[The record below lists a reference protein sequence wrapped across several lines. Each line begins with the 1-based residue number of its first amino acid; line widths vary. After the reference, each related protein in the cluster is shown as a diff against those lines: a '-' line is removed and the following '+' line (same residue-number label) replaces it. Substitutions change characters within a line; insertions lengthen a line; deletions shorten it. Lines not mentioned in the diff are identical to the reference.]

1 MKVSRLKY
9 NVITILIFIIFAGIL
24 IFTNVTNTSIPVVT
38 VPGSYAENFAN
49 DKGLKVGSLP
59 DSVTN
64 YFDQRYEI
72 FDYNNNASGV
82 TIENYLGKSS
92 ELVIPVKI
100 DGKLVTEIGENFFNS
115 LNGVTKVYVPISVTK
130 LPENE
135 NKNIVIECDADAL
148 FANDED
154 TEWNIQTQ
162 YDSDYINLF
171 LGDCPF
177 MYNESPSGM
186 AITGYLGADRY
197 LVIPSYINGI
207 PVTTVSMDLEG
218 DFDLVV
224 IPATVTSITG
234 RVATSHM
241 GIGFVLTLLAAI
253 IAFAI
258 IIIYTNVVLPKFRTA
273 ESYARA
279 LPGVAVAY
287 IYLLLQIGLGIGA
300 TYAGVPSPIVFFF
313 ASVILVVLVLV
324 VLSIAAG
331 GSKHSKHIQEKTEVK
346 TSWMKNFR
354 VVCADLADN
363 VKDPEAKKTVE
374 RLIEEIRYSST
385 ASAPELVED
394 EAKLEEAV
402 SALRSAIGSG
412 EKDEIIENANL
423 AMKALEARNRK
434 SGLVK

>member
-72 FDYNNNASGV
+72 FDYNNNVSGI

-115 LNGVTKVYVPISVTK
+115 LNSVSKVYVPISVTK
-130 LPENE
+130 LPENV
-135 NKNIVIECDADAL
+135 NKNIVIECDKDAL
-148 FANDED
+148 FANDEEI
-154 TEWNIQTQ
+154 EWNIQTQ

-186 AITGYLGADRY
+186 DITGYLGADRY

-207 PVTTVSMDLEG
+207 PVTTLSMDLEG
-218 DFDLVV
+218 NFDLVV
-224 IPATVTSITG
+224 IPATVTNITG

-253 IAFAI
+253 IAFVI

-287 IYLLLQIGLGIGA
+287 TYLIVQLGLGIGT
-300 TYAGVPSPIVFFF
+300 TYAWVISPIVFFF
-313 ASVILVVLVLV
+313 TSIILIVLVVI
-324 VLSIAAG
+324 VLSIAGG
-331 GSKHSKHIQEKTEVK
+331 GSKHSKYIQERTEVK

-354 VVCADLADN
+354 ISCSDLADN
-363 VKDPEAKKTVE
+363 VKEPEVKKAVE
-374 RLIEEIRYSST
+374 RLIEEIKYSST
-385 ASAPELVED
+385 ASVPELVKD

-402 SALRSAIGSG
+402 NALRGAISG
-412 EKDEIIENANL
+412 GNKDEIIEKTNL
-423 AMKALEARNRK
+423 AMRALKVRNRK
-434 SGLVK
+434 SRLVK

>member
-38 VPGSYAENFAN
+38 VPGSYAESFAN

-82 TIENYLGKSS
+82 TIENYSGKSS

-100 DGKLVTEIGENFFNS
+100 DGKLVTEIGENFFGS
-115 LNGVTKVYVPISVTK
+115 LSGVAKVYVPISVTK
-130 LPENE
+130 LPENV
-135 NKNIVIECDADAL
+135 NKNIVIECDKGAL
-148 FANDED
+148 FAKDED

-186 AITGYLGADRY
+186 DITGYLGADRY

-218 DFDLVV
+218 NFDLVV
-224 IPATVTSITG
+224 IPATVTNITG

-253 IAFAI
+253 IAFVI
-258 IIIYTNVVLPKFRTA
+258 IIIYTNIVLPKFRTA

-279 LPGVAVAY
+279 LPGVAAAY
-287 IYLLLQIGLGIGA
+287 IYLLVQLGLGIGA
-300 TYAGVPSPIVFFF
+300 TYAGVPSPIAFFF
-313 ASVILVVLVLV
+313 ASVILIVAVIVI
-324 VLSIAAG
+324 LSIAAG

-354 VVCADLADN
+354 VDCDDLTDN
-363 VKDPEAKKTVE
+363 VKDPEAKKVVE

-402 SALRSAIGSG
+402 STLRSAISSG
-412 EKDEIIENANL
+412 EKDEIIEKANL
-423 AMKALEARNRK
+423 AMRALEVRNRK
-434 SGLVK
+434 SRLVK

>member
-9 NVITILIFIIFAGIL
+9 NVITILLFIIFAGIL

-72 FDYNNNASGV
+72 FDYNNNTSGV
-82 TIENYLGKSS
+82 TIENYSGKSS

-115 LNGVTKVYVPISVTK
+115 LNGVAKVYVPISVTK
-130 LPENE
+130 LPENV
-135 NKNIVIECDADAL
+135 NKNIVIECDKDAL
-148 FANDED
+148 FANNED

-162 YDSDYINLF
+162 YDSNYINLF

-186 AITGYLGADRY
+186 DITGYLGVDRY

-218 DFDLVV
+218 NFDLVV
-224 IPATVTSITG
+224 IPATVTNITG

-287 IYLLLQIGLGIGA
+287 IYLLVQLGLGIGA

-423 AMKALEARNRK
+423 AMKALEVRNRK

>member
-287 IYLLLQIGLGIGA
+287 IYLLVQLGLGIGA

-423 AMKALEARNRK
+423 AMKALEVRNRK

>member
-1 MKVSRLKY
+1 MKISRLKY

-234 RVATSHM
+234 RVAMSHM

-300 TYAGVPSPIVFFF
+300 TYAGIPSPIVFFF
-313 ASVILVVLVLV
+313 ASVILIVAVLVF
-324 VLSIAAG
+324 LSIAAG

-354 VVCADLADN
+354 VSCADLADN
-363 VKDPEAKKTVE
+363 VKDPETKKAVE
-374 RLIEEIRYSST
+374 RLIEEIKYSST

-394 EAKLEEAV
+394 EAKLEEAINV
-402 SALRSAIGSG
+402 LRSAISSG
-412 EKDEIIENANL
+412 DKDEIIEKANL
-423 AMKALEARNRK
+423 AMRALEVRNRK
-434 SGLVK
+434 SRLVK

>member
-423 AMKALEARNRK
+423 AMKALEVRNRK

>member
-9 NVITILIFIIFAGIL
+9 NVITIFIFIIFAGIL

-38 VPGSYAENFAN
+38 VPGSYAELFAN

-82 TIENYLGKSS
+82 TIENYSGKSS

-115 LNGVTKVYVPISVTK
+115 LNGVAKVYVPISVTK
-130 LPENE
+130 LPENV
-135 NKNIVIECDADAL
+135 NKNIVIECDKDAL
-148 FANDED
+148 FANNED

-162 YDSDYINLF
+162 YDSNYINLF

-186 AITGYLGADRY
+186 DITGYLGVDRY

-218 DFDLVV
+218 NFDLVV
-224 IPATVTSITG
+224 IPATVTNITG

-287 IYLLLQIGLGIGA
+287 IYLLVQLGLGIGA

-354 VVCADLADN
+354 VACAELADD
-363 VKDPEAKKTVE
+363 VKDPEAKKAVE
-374 RLIEEIRYSST
+374 RLIEEIKYSST
-385 ASAPELVED
+385 SSSAELVED

-402 SALRSAIGSG
+402 NVLRSAIEGG
-412 EKDEIIENANL
+412 NKDVIIEKANL
-423 AMKALEARNRK
+423 AMRVLEVRNRK
-434 SGLVK
+434 SRLVK

>member
-374 RLIEEIRYSST
+374 RFIEEIRYSSI

-423 AMKALEARNRK
+423 AMKALEVRNRK

>member
-9 NVITILIFIIFAGIL
+9 NVITILIFIIFVGIL

-38 VPGSYAENFAN
+38 VPGSYAESFAN
-49 DKGLKVGSLP
+49 DKGLNVGSLP
-59 DSVTN
+59 DSAAN

-72 FDYNNNASGV
+72 FDYNENASGV
-82 TIENYLGKSS
+82 TIENYSGKSS
-92 ELVIPVKI
+92 ELVVPVKI
-100 DGKLVTEIGENFFNS
+100 DGKLVTEIGENFFES
-115 LNGVTKVYVPISVTK
+115 LNGVTKVYVPIGVTK
-130 LPENE
+130 LPESVNR
-135 NKNIVIECDADAL
+135 NIVIECDKDAI

-162 YDSDYINLF
+162 FDSDYINLF

-186 AITGYLGADRY
+186 DITGYLGADRY

-218 DFDLVV
+218 NFDLVV

-253 IAFAI
+253 IAFVI

-287 IYLLLQIGLGIGA
+287 IYLLMQLGLGIGA

-313 ASVILVVLVLV
+313 TSVILIVAVVFF
-324 VLSIAAG
+324 LSIAAG
-331 GSKHSKHIQEKTEVK
+331 ESKHSKHIQEKTEIK

-354 VVCADLADN
+354 VSCADLADN
-363 VKDPEAKKTVE
+363 VKDPEARKVVE
-374 RLIEEIRYSST
+374 RLIEETKYSST
-385 ASAPELVED
+385 ASAPELVDD

-402 SALRSAIGSG
+402 NVLRSAIEGG
-412 EKDEIIENANL
+412 NKDEIIEKANL
-423 AMKALEARNRK
+423 AIKALEVRNRK
-434 SGLVK
+434 SRLVK

>member
-287 IYLLLQIGLGIGA
+287 IYLLVQLGLGIGA